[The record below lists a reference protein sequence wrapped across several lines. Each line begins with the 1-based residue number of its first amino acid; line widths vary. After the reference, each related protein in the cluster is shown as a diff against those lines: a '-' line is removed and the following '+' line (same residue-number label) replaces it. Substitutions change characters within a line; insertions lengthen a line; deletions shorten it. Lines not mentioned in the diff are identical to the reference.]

1 MLLLHT
7 DESKNLTQK
16 KMFVLPDNQ
25 KKRDTLHYMQKK
37 S

>member
-1 MLLLHT
+1 MLQQAT

-16 KMFVLPDNQ
+16 KMYVLPDNQ
-25 KKRDTLHYMQKK
+25 KKGNTLRYLQEK